1 MIGINVVIL
10 QKNWEMRIKSNRIED
25 IVKFALSELEG
36 IYSEN
41 EIKQLTYSLIT
52 HFCNI
57 PKTSILAN
65 SKQTV
70 LESELLKLNFAIK
83 DLKKEKPLQY
93 IIGYTDFYNIK
104 LNLNHKV
111 LIPRPETEEL
121 VDMIIKENK
130 GRKDLKIADFG
141 CGSGAIALALKKNIP
156 ESEICAFDID
166 DNAINQTKENAQS
179 LNLDINIEKKD
190 LLKDNFNDYNFD
202 IIVSNPPYVMEK
214 EKSLMR
220 DNVLNHEPHQ
230 ALFVK
235 DENPL
240 IFYQAIERIAQK
252 NLKPKG
258 KIYMEINESLSE
270 STKNVFKD
278 YDTKIIKDLFGKYR
292 FIRAE
297 KLA

>member
-1 MIGINVVIL
+1 
-10 QKNWEMRIKSNRIED
+10 MRIASNRIED
-25 IVKFALSELEG
+25 ILKFALQELEG
-36 IYSEN
+36 IYSEK
-41 EIKQLTYSLIT
+41 EIKQMTYSLIT

-65 SKQTV
+65 NQQVV

-93 IIGYTDFYNIK
+93 IMGYTDFYNIK
-104 LNLNHKV
+104 INLNHKV

-141 CGSGAIALALKKNIP
+141 CGSGAIALSLKNNIP
-156 ESEICAFDID
+156 DSEIWAFDIE
-166 DNAINQTKENAQS
+166 DNAINQTKENAQA
-179 LNLDINIEKKD
+179 LNLNINIEKKD
-190 LLKDNFNDYNFD
+190 LLKDNFSDYNFD

-235 DENPL
+235 DEDPL

-270 STKNVFKD
+270 RTKKVFKD
-278 YDTKIIKDLFGKYR
+278 YDTKIIKDLFDKYR
-292 FIRAE
+292 FISAE

>member
-1 MIGINVVIL
+1 
-10 QKNWEMRIKSNRIED
+10 MRISSNRIED
-25 IVKFALSELEG
+25 ILKFALQELEG

-41 EIKQLTYSLIT
+41 EIKQMTYNLIT

-65 SKQTV
+65 NQQAV
-70 LESELLKLNFAIK
+70 LESELLKMNFAIK

-93 IIGYTDFYNIK
+93 IMGYTDFYNIK
-104 LNLNHKV
+104 VNLNHKV

-130 GRKDLKIADFG
+130 ERKELKIADLG
-141 CGSGAIALALKKNIP
+141 CGSGAIALAIKKNIP
-156 ESEICAFDID
+156 QSEVWAFDID
-166 DNAINQTKENAQS
+166 DEAINQTKKNAKS

-190 LLKDNFNDYNFD
+190 LLNDNFSNYNFD

-220 DNVLNHEPHQ
+220 DNVLNYEPHQ

-235 DENPL
+235 DEDPL

-252 NLKPKG
+252 NLNSKG
-258 KIYMEINESLSE
+258 KLYMEINESLSE

-278 YDTKIIKDLFGKYR
+278 YNTSIIKDLFGKFR
-292 FIRAE
+292 FISAE

>member
-1 MIGINVVIL
+1 
-10 QKNWEMRIKSNRIED
+10 MRIKSNRIED
-25 IVKFALSELEG
+25 ILKFALQELEG

-41 EIKQLTYSLIT
+41 EIKQMTYSLIT

-65 SKQTV
+65 NKQTV

-93 IIGYTDFYNIK
+93 IMGYTDFYNIK

-130 GRKDLKIADFG
+130 GKKDLKIADFG
-141 CGSGAIALALKKNIP
+141 CGSGAIALSLKNNIP
-156 ESEICAFDID
+156 DSEIWAFDIE
-166 DNAINQTKENAQS
+166 DNAINQTKENAQA

-190 LLKDNFNDYNFD
+190 LLKDNFSDYNFD

-220 DNVLNHEPHQ
+220 DNVLKHEPHQ

-235 DENPL
+235 DEDPL
-240 IFYQAIERIAQK
+240 IFYQAIEKIAQK

-270 STKNVFKD
+270 RTKKVFKD
-278 YDTKIIKDLFGKYR
+278 YDTKIIKDLFDKYR
-292 FIRAE
+292 FISAE

>member
-1 MIGINVVIL
+1 
-10 QKNWEMRIKSNRIED
+10 MRIASNRIED
-25 IVKFALSELEG
+25 ILKFALQELEG
-36 IYSEN
+36 IYSEK
-41 EIKQLTYSLIT
+41 EIKQMTYSLIT

-65 SKQTV
+65 NQQAV

-93 IIGYTDFYNIK
+93 ITGYTDFYNIK
-104 LNLNHKV
+104 INLNHKV

-130 GRKDLKIADFG
+130 ERKDIKIADLG
-141 CGSGAIALALKKNIP
+141 CGSGAMALALKKNIP
-156 ESEICAFDID
+156 QSKIWAFDFD
-166 DNAINQTKENAQS
+166 DNAINQTKENAQA

-235 DENPL
+235 DEDPL

>member
-1 MIGINVVIL
+1 
-10 QKNWEMRIKSNRIED
+10 MRIASNRIED
-25 IVKFALSELEG
+25 ILKFALQELEG
-36 IYSEN
+36 IYSEK
-41 EIKQLTYSLIT
+41 EIKQMTYSLIT

-65 SKQTV
+65 NQQAV

-104 LNLNHKV
+104 INLNHKV

-130 GRKDLKIADFG
+130 ERKDIKIADLG
-141 CGSGAIALALKKNIP
+141 CGSGAIALALKNNIP
-156 ESEICAFDID
+156 YSEIWAFDID
-166 DNAINQTKENAQS
+166 DNAINQTKENAQA

-220 DNVLNHEPHQ
+220 DNVLKHEPHQ

-235 DENPL
+235 DEDPL

-278 YDTKIIKDLFGKYR
+278 YNTKIVKDLFGKYR
-292 FIRAE
+292 FISAK
-297 KLA
+297 KLT

>member
-93 IIGYTDFYNIK
+93 IMGYTDFYNIK

-130 GRKDLKIADFG
+130 GKKDLKIADFG
-141 CGSGAIALALKKNIP
+141 CGSGAIALSLKNNIP
-156 ESEICAFDID
+156 DSEIWAFDIE
-166 DNAINQTKENAQS
+166 DNAINQTKENAQA

-190 LLKDNFNDYNFD
+190 LLKDNFSDYNFD

-220 DNVLNHEPHQ
+220 DNVLKHEPHQ

-235 DENPL
+235 DEDPL
-240 IFYQAIERIAQK
+240 IFYQAIEKIAQK

-270 STKNVFKD
+270 RTKKVFKD

-292 FIRAE
+292 FISAE
-297 KLA
+297 KLT

>member
-1 MIGINVVIL
+1 
-10 QKNWEMRIKSNRIED
+10 MRIASNRIED
-25 IVKFALSELEG
+25 ILKFALQELEG
-36 IYSEN
+36 IYSEK
-41 EIKQLTYSLIT
+41 EIKQMTYSLIT

-65 SKQTV
+65 NQQAV

-93 IIGYTDFYNIK
+93 ITGYTDFYNIK
-104 LNLNHKV
+104 INLNHKV

-130 GRKDLKIADFG
+130 ERKDIKIADLG
-141 CGSGAIALALKKNIP
+141 CGSGAMALALKKNIP
-156 ESEICAFDID
+156 QSKICAFDID

>member
-1 MIGINVVIL
+1 
-10 QKNWEMRIKSNRIED
+10 MRIKSNRIED
-25 IVKFALSELEG
+25 ILKFALQELEG

-41 EIKQLTYSLIT
+41 EIKQMTYSLIT

-65 SKQTV
+65 NKQTV

-93 IIGYTDFYNIK
+93 IMGYTDFYNIK

-130 GRKDLKIADFG
+130 GKKDLKIADFG
-141 CGSGAIALALKKNIP
+141 CGSGAIALSLKNNIP
-156 ESEICAFDID
+156 DSEIWAFDIE
-166 DNAINQTKENAQS
+166 DNAINQTKENAQA

-190 LLKDNFNDYNFD
+190 LLKDNFSDYNFD

-235 DENPL
+235 DEKPL

-278 YDTKIIKDLFGKYR
+278 YD
-292 FIRAE
+292 
-297 KLA
+297 